1 MNAEANEPGTA
12 TTEIAETI
20 DYINERSQNLVRYS
34 DKLSQAIRTVDKYIE
49 VVGPQAGIYF
59 TDPEPF
65 DEENDDYFGNI
76 KYRLSIRKDWGIY
89 AVSNVEEMPNR
100 LLTESARAIKKN
112 AIIRL
117 PEFLKLYAAEL
128 EKYEKEYLD
137 ISEKAERMVEII
149 SPKGPIIVESVAN
162 KEVA

>member
-1 MNAEANEPGTA
+1 MNAEANEAGKQTDI
-12 TTEIAETI
+12 EQTI

-34 DKLSQAIRTVDKYIE
+34 DKLSEAIRTIDKYIE
-49 VVGPQAGIYF
+49 AVGPQAGIKF
-59 TDPEPF
+59 TDSEVF
-65 DEENDDYFGNI
+65 YEEKNIYIFGDV

-89 AVSNVEEMPNR
+89 VVSNIDEVPNR

-128 EKYEKEYLD
+128 EKYEREYRD
-137 ISEKAERMVEII
+137 ISEKAEKMAEIL
-149 SPKGPIIVESVAN
+149 SN
-162 KEVA
+162 KEMA